1 MRNEVERRRS
11 LATSRSA
18 SDSSR
23 TPTRLYVLMKKKGEN
38 MRSKIITVVLVLA
51 AALVA
56 SAPGVLAQVSETDQL
71 QQLRAEIQADR
82 QAVVAANLG
91 LTDAE
96 GAAFWPVY
104 REYRGEMAKVGD
116 RMQKLIQDY
125 AKIYDT
131 ATAEQAK
138 PMVDELLSI
147 QKAELKVKETYLP
160 KFRKVIPE
168 IKVARFLQI
177 ENKIDA
183 LIKLELAA
191 DIPLIGKAE

>member
-1 MRNEVERRRS
+1 
-11 LATSRSA
+11 
-18 SDSSR
+18 
-23 TPTRLYVLMKKKGEN
+23 MKG
-38 MRSKIITVVLVLA
+38 RILTVVVVA
-51 AALVA
+51 AVIVVAGAA
-56 SAPGVLAQVSETDQL
+56 SALAQASETDQL
-71 QQLRAEIQADR
+71 QQLRAQVQADR
-82 QAVVAANLG
+82 QAVLAANLG

-104 REYRGEMAKVGD
+104 REYRGELSKVGD

-138 PMVDELLSI
+138 PMVDEMLAI
-147 QKAELKVKETYLP
+147 QQAELKVKESYLP

-168 IKVARFLQI
+168 TKVARFLQI

-183 LIKLELAA
+183 LIRLELAA
-191 DIPLIGKAE
+191 DIPLIGPSK

>member
-1 MRNEVERRRS
+1 M
-11 LATSRSA
+11 
-18 SDSSR
+18 SSK
-23 TPTRLYVLMKKKGEN
+23 TLTAVV
-38 MRSKIITVVLVLA
+38 IAAIVLVA
-51 AALVA
+51 GTA
-56 SAPGVLAQVSETDQL
+56 GVLAQVSETDQL

-82 QAVVAANLG
+82 QAVVAANLK

-104 REYRGEMAKVGD
+104 REYRGELSKVGD
-116 RMQKLIQDY
+116 RLQKLIQDY

-138 PMVDELLSI
+138 PMVDEMLAI
-147 QKAELKVKETYLP
+147 QQAELKVKESYLP

-168 IKVARFLQI
+168 VKLARFLQI

>member
-1 MRNEVERRRS
+1 
-11 LATSRSA
+11 
-18 SDSSR
+18 
-23 TPTRLYVLMKKKGEN
+23 MKG
-38 MRSKIITVVLVLA
+38 RILTVVVVATVIVFAGA
-51 AALVA
+51 AGA
-56 SAPGVLAQVSETDQL
+56 LAQVSETDQL

-104 REYRGEMAKVGD
+104 REYRGELSKVGD

-138 PMVDELLSI
+138 PMVDEMLAI
-147 QKAELKVKETYLP
+147 QQAELKVKESYLP

-168 IKVARFLQI
+168 TKVARFLQI

-183 LIKLELAA
+183 LIRLELAA
-191 DIPLIGKAE
+191 DIPLIGPSK